1 MKVPAFLKKVT
12 VLDVLIIVAVGLAVY
27 LAYVY
32 LSKGRLDAPV
42 YAAEPHPVLENTNVD
57 KGDAPMPLEMKVD
70 NKPVDEPAGKEKL
83 RAANKKGDHLL
94 LDQKDVKD
102 KSNYICNKECPC
114 DERTIGESLEDIRK
128 QFLSPTKSFY
138 GNVNKSFGVSL
149 EDGFKAQ
156 DGKEHMCHLKKM
168 DEAVINSA
176 LGCNKQN
183 NLNNK
188 ANNKAN
194 NNRANNN
201 RANNNRANNKA
212 NNKA

>member
-1 MKVPAFLKKVT
+1 MKVPAFLKNIT
-12 VLDVLIIVAVGLAVY
+12 VLDVLILVAVGLAIY

-42 YAAEPHPVLENTNVD
+42 YDAEPHPVLENTNVD

-70 NKPVDEPAGKEKL
+70 NKPVNEPVGKEKL

-138 GNVNKSFGVSL
+138 GNVHKTLGVSL
-149 EDGFKAQ
+149 ENGFKTQ
-156 DGKEHMCHLKKM
+156 DGREHMCHLKKM
-168 DEAVINSA
+168 DESVINSA
-176 LGCNKQN
+176 LGCKKQN
-183 NLNNK
+183 NFNLNLNNK
-188 ANNKAN
+188 ANNNKAN
-194 NNRANNN
+194 NNKVNNVNNKNNN
-201 RANNNRANNKA
+201 E
-212 NNKA
+212 

>member
-12 VLDVLIIVAVGLAVY
+12 VLDVLILVAVGLAVY

-32 LSKGRLDAPV
+32 LSKGGLYAPAYEV
-42 YAAEPHPVLENTNVD
+42 VPHPVFENTNVD
-57 KGDAPMPLEMKVD
+57 KGDAPMPLEMKVN
-70 NKPVDEPAGKEKL
+70 NKPVNEPAGKEKL

-176 LGCNKQN
+176 LGCNKQHN
-183 NLNNK
+183 FNLNLNNK
-188 ANNKAN
+188 ANTNKAN
-194 NNRANNN
+194 NNA
-201 RANNNRANNKA
+201 
-212 NNKA
+212 

>member
-12 VLDVLIIVAVGLAVY
+12 VLDVLILVAVVLAIY
-27 LAYVY
+27 LVFVY
-32 LSKGRLDAPV
+32 LSNGKLKEP
-42 YAAEPHPVLENTNVD
+42 EIMPHPVLENTNVD
-57 KGDAPMPLEMKVD
+57 KGNMPMPVEMKE
-70 NKPVDEPAGKEKL
+70 NNPVNEPVGKEKL
-83 RAANKKGDHLL
+83 RAADKKGDHLL

-138 GNVNKSFGVSL
+138 GNVRKSFGVSL

-156 DGKEHMCHLKKM
+156 DGKEHSCSVKKM

-183 NLNNK
+183 NFNLNLNNK
-188 ANNKAN
+188 ANNNKVNNVN
-194 NNRANNN
+194 NNA
-201 RANNNRANNKA
+201 
-212 NNKA
+212 